1 MEEIVTG
8 MKSLRGEGEHG
19 TSCWAWQ
26 VGKERVLEQGVAGL
40 GLQVVGRCRTQG

>member
-8 MKSLRGEGEHG
+8 MKSLRGEEEHG

-40 GLQVVGRCRTQG
+40 GLQVVGHCRTQG